1 MTALYREKNSIGK
14 AYKLRQCFVLMSRN
28 VIMLSGVAAGVLPAH
43 DFPKIKAALV
53 YVQWCRRKESHMV
66 VSPHESPWEDVV

>member
-1 MTALYREKNSIGK
+1 M
-14 AYKLRQCFVLMSRN
+14 LMSRN